1 MMAFSLEP
9 IPEDYE
15 VLVAYIERAMAARPL
30 SRWVKLVTRF
40 WELDFMRTQKRV
52 LQPLLNEVGRIR

>member
-1 MMAFSLEP
+1 MMAFSFEP

-30 SRWVKLVTRF
+30 SRWVKLATRF
-40 WELDFMRTQKRV
+40 WELDFLRTKKRV
-52 LQPLLNEVGRIR
+52 IQPLLNEVGRIR

>member
-1 MMAFSLEP
+1 MMAVSLEP

-30 SRWVKLVTRF
+30 SRWVKLATRI
-40 WELDFMRTQKRV
+40 WELDFMQTQKRL